1 MNVISWRQFG
11 SFFPFSMPYFFPA
24 CRFLLSL
31 SAHTF
36 MMWAYAR
43 QNSNLCTSH
52 GELEVIKISFALNL
66 CIFLSRPTT
75 KRPKACHRAPLY
87 LFFSMEAI
95 KRVIREGA
103 SQCEGHEAHPMNR
116 ARSSKNGPR
125 QSAHMPEPEEMPAPG

>member
-1 MNVISWRQFG
+1 MTSTFIECDLLAAIWLFL
-11 SFFPFSMPYFFPA
+11 SFFHASFFPA

-43 QNSNLCTSH
+43 QNSNKCTSH

-75 KRPKACHRAPLY
+75 KRPKACHRTPLY
-87 LFFSMEAI
+87 LFSLEAI
-95 KRVIREGA
+95 KRVLWEGA

-116 ARSSKNGPR
+116 AQKWSQAKCSHARTS
-125 QSAHMPEPEEMPAPG
+125 